1 MGEDDRP
8 GGMRREPVLW
18 SEDEPG
24 VPAPGGGAGRAS
36 DAASGAASGAGPSG
50 AARRRPVMVPHEG
63 PAGETPA
70 TAPPILDSEDDLPTG
85 QAMKTMATLAGRP
98 PSRLGRFFLAAGGS
112 LLAFVIGLA
121 SWDYVAGLIQRN
133 PTLGTVAMVLIG
145 LFLLAALLIALREVI
160 AVTRLARLDDIRR
173 DAEAALAAGD
183 LTLAKATAARIGAL
197 YSGRPEARW
206 GRERLAAREGDIFD
220 ADGALGLVET
230 ELLAPLDL
238 AARREIEAAARQV
251 AVVTAFV
258 PLALADV
265 AAAMAANLR
274 MIRRIAEIYGGRSGF
289 FGGWRLLR
297 TVLVHLAATGA
308 VSAGEDLIE
317 PLVGGGLLAKLSR
330 RFGEGV
336 VNGALTARVG
346 VAALEVCRPLPFRT
360 AKKPSVQNLISRALT
375 GVFDRS

>member
-1 MGEDDRP
+1 MGEDERP
-8 GGMRREPVLW
+8 GEKRRGPVLLGEDDIAPREPAGA
-18 SEDEPG
+18 E
-24 VPAPGGGAGRAS
+24 AP
-36 DAASGAASGAGPSG
+36 
-50 AARRRPVMVPHEG
+50 RRRPVMVAYEDAPEI
-63 PAGETPA
+63 TPA
-70 TAPPILDSEDDLPTG
+70 TAPPILDGEDDLPTG
-85 QAMKTMATLAGRP
+85 QAMKTMAVLAGRP
-98 PSRLGRFFLAAGGS
+98 PSRLGRFFWAAAGS
-112 LLAFVIGLA
+112 LLAFMIGLA
-121 SWDYVAGLIQRN
+121 SWDYVMGLIQRN
-133 PTLGTVAMVLIG
+133 PALGTVAMVLIG
-145 LFLLAALLIALREVI
+145 LFVLATLLVGLREVI
-160 AVTRLARLDDIRR
+160 AVTRLARLDDIRT
-173 DAEAALAAGD
+173 DAERAMASGD
-183 LTLAKATAARIGAL
+183 LKLAQATAARIAAL
-197 YSGRPEARW
+197 YARRPEARW
-206 GRERLAAREGDIFD
+206 GRERLAARAGDIFD
-220 ADGALGLVET
+220 ADGALAVVET

-265 AAAMAANLR
+265 AAAFAANLR

-346 VAALEVCRPLPFRT
+346 VAALEVCRPLPFRA